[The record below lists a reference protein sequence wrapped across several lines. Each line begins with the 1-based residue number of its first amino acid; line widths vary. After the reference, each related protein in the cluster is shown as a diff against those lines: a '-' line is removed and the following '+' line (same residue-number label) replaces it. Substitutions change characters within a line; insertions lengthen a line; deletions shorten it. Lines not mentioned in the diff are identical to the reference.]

1 MNHNTFWRFFPGGAV
16 KKTRWDDVA
25 LSGLLTQVE
34 QVPDPRVRRKPRHL
48 LTDILVIAIC
58 GVLSGCDGCVEIAEY
73 GRRKEEFFRT
83 LLELPY
89 GIPSHDTFNR
99 VLALLKPEALQ
110 TCLIG
115 WLRSVRDEAGDSR
128 EERHIAIDGKS
139 LRRTFDR
146 AASQNMLHLVS
157 AWSTANGLT
166 LGQVAVDEKSN
177 EITAIP
183 RLLAAVDVS
192 GATVTIDAM
201 GCQKNIAKAITSD
214 GGNYYLAVKG
224 NQETTLRLLQET
236 LAEHLESDAPPPR
249 GTRHETHE
257 VKHGRE
263 ETREYVSLPAPASL
277 KKLGWSAVR
286 SIGMVHNRTIRDGK
300 LCEESRYYIST
311 HRPSARKLA
320 KFTRRH
326 WSIENS
332 LHWVLDMSFHEDL
345 CRLRTG
351 HAAENLALLNRIAIS
366 LLKADQTVK
375 AGIAC
380 KRKTAG
386 WDDHYLIHL
395 LLNTTST

>member
-1 MNHNTFWRFFPGGAV
+1 M
-16 KKTRWDDVA
+16 KKARWDDVA
-25 LSGLLTQVE
+25 LSGLLAQVE

-73 GRRKEEFFRT
+73 GRRKADFFRT

-99 VLALLKPEALQ
+99 VLALVKPEALQ

-128 EERHIAIDGKS
+128 KERHIAIDGKS

-157 AWSTANGLT
+157 AWSTANGIT

-183 RLLAAVDVS
+183 QLLAAVDIS

-201 GCQKNIAKAITSD
+201 GCQKDIAKAITS
-214 GGNYYLAVKG
+214 GGGDYFLAVKG

-236 LAEHLESDAPPPR
+236 LIEHFESDAPPPR

-257 VKHGRE
+257 VKHGRD
-263 ETREYVSLPAPASL
+263 ETREYVSLPVPASL

-286 SIGMVHNRTIRDGK
+286 SIGMVHSRTIRDGK

-326 WSIENS
+326 WGIENS

-351 HAAENLALLNRIAIS
+351 HAAENLALLNRISIS

-375 AGIAC
+375 AGIAS

-386 WDDHYLIHL
+386 WDDHYLIKL
-395 LLNTTST
+395 LLNTTSI

>member
-1 MNHNTFWRFFPGGAV
+1 M
-16 KKTRWDDVA
+16 KKTQWDGVV
-25 LSGLLTQVE
+25 LGGLLAQVN

-48 LTDILVIAIC
+48 LTDILVISIC

-73 GRRKEEFFRT
+73 GRRKAEFLGT
-83 LLELPY
+83 ILELPH

-99 VLALLKPEALQ
+99 VLALLQPEALQ
-110 TCLIG
+110 ECLLG
-115 WLRSVRDEAGDSR
+115 WLRSVRDEAEDSR

-146 AASQNMLHLVS
+146 AAGQSMLHLVS
-157 AWSTANGLT
+157 AWSTANGIT

-183 RLLAAVDVS
+183 RLLAIVDIR
-192 GATVTIDAM
+192 GATVTMDAM
-201 GCQKNIAKAITSD
+201 GNQKAIANAIID
-214 GGNYYLAVKG
+214 GGGEYLLTVKG
-224 NQETTLRLLQET
+224 NQKKMQQILQET
-236 LAEHLESDAPPPR
+236 LAEHFESDAPPPR
-249 GTRHETHE
+249 GTRYETHE

-277 KKLGWSAVR
+277 KKLGWTAVR
-286 SIGMVHNRTIRDGK
+286 SIGMVYSRTLRDGK
-300 LCEESRYYIST
+300 VCEESRYYISSR
-311 HRPSARKLA
+311 RPSARKLA
-320 KFTRRH
+320 TFSRRH
-326 WSIENS
+326 WSIENN
-332 LHWVLDMSFHEDL
+332 LHWVLDVSFQEDL

-351 HAAENLALLNRIAIS
+351 HSPENLALLNRIAVS

-386 WDDHYLIHL
+386 WDDNYLIQL
-395 LLNTTST
+395 LLNNPSN